1 MNDDTVPDDL
11 ADWSLHCFCIAA
23 RRTPHAVIRLDSNGR
38 LLLAASRGIALSELR
53 ERGLLVADSQL
64 LLLREFGL
72 VALEREDPL
81 PYIDQYLASFRA
93 APLGSAPRSRSST
106 R

>member
-1 MNDDTVPDDL
+1 MNDNTLPHDL

-23 RRTPHAVIRLDSNGR
+23 RRTPQAVIRLDCNGR
-38 LLLAASRGIALSELR
+38 LLLAASQGIALGELR

-72 VALEREDPL
+72 VEVEG
-81 PYIDQYLASFRA
+81 DQVRTAFQSL
-93 APLGSAPRSRSST
+93 T